1 MSDKTKWIFETDPK
15 ASGGAATGGGQ
26 PREFT
31 ETLGNAGLD
40 LTQQFSTAAYDP
52 TRLVERTEE
61 KTQLY
66 LGTEGPFSAEIDPVV
81 GWLVVIKGPGIG
93 SSVNIGAGMNV
104 IGRGDGARVS
114 LPFGDMLISGDD
126 HLRIIYDDANRMF
139 LLAPGT
145 GKNITRL
152 NGQVVTSTTELANRS
167 VIELSKKTAVRFIA
181 FCDETFDWG
190 DLVPSQEG

>member
-1 MSDKTKWIFETDPK
+1 MSDKTKWIFETDPE
-15 ASGGAATGGGQ
+15 ATGGGQ

-31 ETLGNAGLD
+31 ETLRQAPPD
-40 LTQQFSTAAYDP
+40 PTQQFGTAAYDP
-52 TRLVERTEE
+52 TRLVERSDD

-66 LGTEGPFSAEIDPVV
+66 LGTDGPFSAEIDPVV

-93 SSVNIGAGMNV
+93 AAVTIGAGMNV
-104 IGRGDGARVS
+104 IGRGTEARVS

-126 HLRIIYDDANRMF
+126 HLRIIYDDANRTF

-167 VIELSKKTAVRFIA
+167 VIELSKKTAVRFVA

-190 DLVPSQEG
+190 DMVPSREG